1 MVQSEHHSHRFAS
14 IVADKISNVV
24 RALLEATMTSG
35 CLGRATMRSVA
46 RVDAQAVTRQHVVQT
61 RDESFLPSD
70 LACTFISV

>member
-14 IVADKISNVV
+14 IVADKISK
-24 RALLEATMTSG
+24 ALLEATMTSG